1 MKDGKTKNGKSG
13 YEKIAQRDNS
23 RSISLIILVEN
34 SQEILLPKES
44 GDTKS
49 EREGACKFH
58 IHNQR
63 KLLVI

>member
-1 MKDGKTKNGKSG
+1 MKDGYVKNGKSG

-23 RSISLIILVEN
+23 RSSLFIIIVEN
-34 SQEILLPKES
+34 SQEILLPKENA
-44 GDTKS
+44 DTKS

-63 KLLVI
+63 KI